1 MLFFFFFSLPAHNTF
16 HERKI
21 QIEPFSTSAGEGKQT
36 GQTGY
41 NGPATREAKLARRW
55 GIYIG
60 FSRPDSDLLGIRPSV
75 LPSLLFPPSIDA
87 SSPPST
93 TVAPLR
99 PRRTNKSFVDPGG
112 GGMADRQ
119 ARGRGKARTPKREK
133 QRGGR
138 VVEWDES
145 EDRLLSDT
153 GRACKLIER
162 RRRRVDC
169 VQDRARY
176 NMAASFPRF
185 KLDSFEC
192 LRRRCYFSWV
202 WNLMFKRR
210 KGVQG
215 LA

>member
-1 MLFFFFFSLPAHNTF
+1 MLFFFFFFPCPRIIH
-16 HERKI
+16 
-21 QIEPFSTSAGEGKQT
+21 STSEKSKSSPFPRARGRENKRDRQVTT
-36 GQTGY
+36 GQQ
-41 NGPATREAKLARRW
+41 REKQSWRGVEVFILASR
-55 GIYIG
+55 GLTVIYWEFDPLSSPHS
-60 FSRPDSDLLGIRPSV
+60 FSRRASTPPPPPRRP
-75 LPSLLFPPSIDA
+75 L
-87 SSPPST
+87 
-93 TVAPLR
+93 PLR

-169 VQDRARY
+169 VHTLCAR
-176 NMAASFPRF
+176 SCPIQCGCFV
-185 KLDSFEC
+185 S
-192 LRRRCYFSWV
+192 SI
-202 WNLMFKRR
+202 
-210 KGVQG
+210 
-215 LA
+215 

>member
-169 VQDRARY
+169 VHTLCAR
-176 NMAASFPRF
+176 SCPIQCGCFV
-185 KLDSFEC
+185 S
-192 LRRRCYFSWV
+192 SI
-202 WNLMFKRR
+202 
-210 KGVQG
+210 
-215 LA
+215 